1 MPISLILLPLQST
14 LNHSILLTNKIE
26 IQYYFKCG
34 NLKLLNAA
42 IGITKCQMIV
52 TAENKMYTTDTFSRI
67 LITQR
72 NAVHWSIQN
81 HSHEVNFN
89 DETSISGLAFVTGK
103 TTKKNCD
110 WFQYRKYNN
119 HLSREKKRQKESLKM
134 KSVRVGFS

>member
-14 LNHSILLTNKIE
+14 LNYSILSTYKIE

-89 DETSISGLAFVTGK
+89 DETSISGLAVVTGK
-103 TTKKNCD
+103 TKKM
-110 WFQYRKYNN
+110 WLVSIQKIQQP
-119 HLSREKKRQKESLKM
+119 SQPSKKETEREFENEICACWI
-134 KSVRVGFS
+134 

>member
-1 MPISLILLPLQST
+1 MPISLILLTLQST
-14 LNHSILLTNKIE
+14 LNYSILLTYQIE

-42 IGITKCQMIV
+42 IGITKCQIIV

-103 TTKKNCD
+103 TTKKIVIGFNTENTTTITAEQKRD
-110 WFQYRKYNN
+110 RK
-119 HLSREKKRQKESLKM
+119 SLKEKM
-134 KSVRVGFS
+134 CACWI

>member
-14 LNHSILLTNKIE
+14 LNYSILLTYQIE

-42 IGITKCQMIV
+42 IGITKCQIIV

-89 DETSISGLAFVTGK
+89 DETSISGLAFVTGET
-103 TTKKNCD
+103 TTKTLWLVSIQKIRQPSQPSKKETKRE
-110 WFQYRKYNN
+110 FERK
-119 HLSREKKRQKESLKM
+119 KM
-134 KSVRVGFS
+134 CACWI